1 MRNLKFFTKNVFF
14 ALIFLFV
21 SGGIF
26 VSAQTVEITEE
37 PEVSVSGEISEDEDL
52 NMQNSSVSS
61 ESPDKSDDFS
71 EKTATAENRESSLSD
86 ETAASENFLASE
98 NAENPETPENQ
109 SEIDEYG
116 DDIASIQVEIPAE
129 MRPKKAD
136 PEKLKEVQ
144 QKDEDGSEFET
155 NSMTLSFGTPSEIN
169 SVVDKI
175 VEEDDPRYSDA
186 LYDLFQSTASNDVRK
201 KILGY
206 FARQKD
212 PCLSSYAVEIIDD
225 PYDTPLSLVQECM
238 SYVSEVKCKA
248 AAPALVKLIDA
259 DEEKYFTAAL
269 SALGKTGGPKES
281 LYLAKFLERD
291 DLETAQRQALMR
303 TLGQMNA
310 VETFDSVMK
319 IAQDEDENS
328 FVRMYA
334 AEALGNM
341 KKDEAIPV
349 LVKLFETDDP
359 NMREYCIKG
368 LQNFPDSKKAK
379 TTIVQAIRDDH
390 VKVRIQAVKAVKE
403 MQMKDAMDFLIY
415 RAKNDSENSVKKE
428 CYPVIAEFDTQKGND
443 FLVKQITDK
452 KVPDSAKLMA
462 AEALLKSGN
471 NAGTNEI
478 AELAKKIAED
488 PARKTLKY
496 SLGKVMAKYMKP
508 AFAEVAVIFVQS
520 KDAQLA
526 ALGLDM
532 YKAGRYE
539 TVKSAVKTLAEDK
552 KNSANR
558 KRARKLLGMED
569 EDFEKKD
576 TDSKTEEIKSPA
588 KNPEREDSSA
598 DAK

>member
-1 MRNLKFFTKNVFF
+1 MRKFGFFSKKNIFS

-21 SGGIF
+21 AGGIIL
-26 VSAQTVEITEE
+26 SAQNVEISDE
-37 PEVSVSGEISEDEDL
+37 PEVSIAEEADLSSDADEKSADVLSEETLTAD
-52 NMQNSSVSS
+52 
-61 ESPDKSDDFS
+61 S
-71 EKTATAENRESSLSD
+71 EKTEDSVL
-86 ETAASENFLASE
+86 SENSE
-98 NAENPETPENQ
+98 NDGVSAET
-109 SEIDEYG
+109 DEYG

-129 MRPKKAD
+129 MRPRQAD

-144 QKDEDGSEFET
+144 QKDEDGSEYES

-175 VEEDDPRYSDA
+175 VEEDDPRYGDA
-186 LYDLFQSTASNDVRK
+186 LYDLFQSTASNDVRR

-212 PCLSSYAVEIIDD
+212 PCLSSYAVEILDD
-225 PYDTPLSLVQECM
+225 PYDTPLALVQECM
-238 SYVSEVKCKA
+238 NYVSEVKCKA
-248 AAPALVKLIDA
+248 AAPALIKLIDS

-269 SALGKTGGPKES
+269 SALGKTGGAKES

-310 VETFDSVMK
+310 METFDSIMK

-341 KKDEAIPV
+341 KKNEAIPV
-349 LVKLFETDDP
+349 IVKLFETDDP

-379 TTIVQAIRDDH
+379 TTIIQAIRDDH
-390 VKVRIQAVKAVKE
+390 VKVRVQAVKAVKE
-403 MQMKDAMDFLIY
+403 MHMNDAVDFLIY

-428 CYPVIAEFDTQKGND
+428 CYPVIAEFDTQKGNE

-478 AELAKKIAED
+478 AELAKEIVDD
-488 PARKTLKY
+488 PARKSLKY
-496 SLGKVMAKYMKP
+496 ALGKVMAKYMKP
-508 AFAEVAVIFVQS
+508 AFADVAVLYVQS
-520 KDAQLA
+520 KDAQLV

-569 EDFEKKD
+569 EDFEPKNSESLKSADSAEKK
-576 TDSKTEEIKSPA
+576 STEKIAPA
-588 KNPEREDSSA
+588 KKEENDISA

>member
-1 MRNLKFFTKNVFF
+1 MRKLNFFSKNIFS
-14 ALIFLFV
+14 ALIFLFI

-26 VSAQTVEITEE
+26 VSAQNVEISDE
-37 PEVSVSGEISEDEDL
+37 PEVSVSEEVDLASEEESSDVLPEETAISE
-52 NMQNSSVSS
+52 N
-61 ESPDKSDDFS
+61 S
-71 EKTATAENRESSLSD
+71 EKTENSL
-86 ETAASENFLASE
+86 LSE
-98 NAENPETPENQ
+98 NAENSAET
-109 SEIDEYG
+109 DEYG
-116 DDIASIQVEIPAE
+116 DNIASIQVEIPAE
-129 MRPKKAD
+129 MRPKQPD

-144 QKDEDGSEFET
+144 QKDEDGSEFEA

-225 PYDTPLSLVQECM
+225 PYDTPLALVQECM
-238 SYVSEVKCKA
+238 SYVSEVNCKA
-248 AAPALVKLIDA
+248 AAPALIKLIDA

-310 VETFDSVMK
+310 VETFDSIMK

-349 LVKLFETDDP
+349 LVKLFESDDP

-368 LQNFPDSKKAK
+368 LQNFPNSKKAK
-379 TTIVQAIRDDH
+379 TTIIQAIRDDH
-390 VKVRIQAVKAVKE
+390 VKVRVQAVKAVKE

-415 RAKNDSENSVKKE
+415 RAKNDSERSVKKE
-428 CYPVIAEFDTQKGND
+428 CYPVIAEFDTQKGNE

-462 AEALLKSGN
+462 AEALLKCGN

-478 AELAKKIAED
+478 AELAKEIVND
-488 PARKTLKY
+488 PARNSLRY
-496 SLGKVMAKYMKP
+496 ALGKILAKYMKP
-508 AFAEVAVIFVQS
+508 AFSEAAILYVQS
-520 KDAQLA
+520 KDAQLV

-532 YKAGRYE
+532 YKTGRYE

-558 KRARKLLGMED
+558 KRARKLLGLED
-569 EDFEKKD
+569 EDFEQKD
-576 TDSKTEEIKSPA
+576 QDSKADEKEASAKESDEI
-588 KNPEREDSSA
+588 RGSA

>member
-1 MRNLKFFTKNVFF
+1 MRNLKFFTKNIFF

-37 PEVSVSGEISEDEDL
+37 PEVSGEISEDEDL

-61 ESPDKSDDFS
+61 ESSDDSDDFS
-71 EKTATAENRESSLSD
+71 EKTATAENSESSLSD

>member
-1 MRNLKFFTKNVFF
+1 MRKLNFFSKNIFS
-14 ALIFLFV
+14 ALIFLFI

-26 VSAQTVEITEE
+26 VSAQNVEISDE
-37 PEVSVSGEISEDEDL
+37 PEVSVSEEVDLASEEESSDVLPEETAISE
-52 NMQNSSVSS
+52 N
-61 ESPDKSDDFS
+61 S
-71 EKTATAENRESSLSD
+71 EKTENSL
-86 ETAASENFLASE
+86 LSE
-98 NAENPETPENQ
+98 NAENSAET
-109 SEIDEYG
+109 DEYG
-116 DDIASIQVEIPAE
+116 DNIASIQVEIPAE
-129 MRPKKAD
+129 MRPKQPD

-144 QKDEDGSEFET
+144 QKDEDGSEFEA

-225 PYDTPLSLVQECM
+225 PYDTPLALVQECM
-238 SYVSEVKCKA
+238 SYVSEVNCKA
-248 AAPALVKLIDA
+248 AAPALIKLIDA

-310 VETFDSVMK
+310 VETFDSIMK

-349 LVKLFETDDP
+349 LVKLFESDDP

-368 LQNFPDSKKAK
+368 LQNFPNSKKAK
-379 TTIVQAIRDDH
+379 TTIIQAIRDDH
-390 VKVRIQAVKAVKE
+390 VKVRVQAVKAVKE

-415 RAKNDSENSVKKE
+415 RAKNDSERSVKKE
-428 CYPVIAEFDTQKGND
+428 CYPVIAEFDTQKGNE

-462 AEALLKSGN
+462 AEALLKCGN

-478 AELAKKIAED
+478 AELAKEIVND
-488 PARKTLKY
+488 PARNSLRY
-496 SLGKVMAKYMKP
+496 ALGKILAKYMKP
-508 AFAEVAVIFVQS
+508 AFSEAAVLYVQS
-520 KDAQLA
+520 KDAQLV

-532 YKAGRYE
+532 YKTGRYE

-558 KRARKLLGMED
+558 KRARKLLGLED
-569 EDFEKKD
+569 EDFEQKD
-576 TDSKTEEIKSPA
+576 QDSKTDEKEASA
-588 KNPEREDSSA
+588 KESDETRGSA

>member
-1 MRNLKFFTKNVFF
+1 MRKLNFFAKNIFS

-21 SGGIF
+21 SGGII
-26 VSAQTVEITEE
+26 VSAQNVEISDE
-37 PEVSVSGEISEDEDL
+37 PEVSVSEEVDL
-52 NMQNSSVSS
+52 NSDSDEKSADVLSEETLISV
-61 ESPDKSDDFS
+61 DS
-71 EKTATAENRESSLSD
+71 EKTGDSVLLEN
-86 ETAASENFLASE
+86 SENDEVS
-98 NAENPETPENQ
+98 AET
-109 SEIDEYG
+109 DEYG

-129 MRPKKAD
+129 MRPRQAD

-144 QKDEDGSEFET
+144 QKDEDGSEFES

-175 VEEDDPRYSDA
+175 VEEDDPRYGDA
-186 LYDLFQSTASNDVRK
+186 LYDLFQATASNDVRR

-212 PCLSSYAVEIIDD
+212 PCLSAYAVEILDD

-238 SYVSEVKCKA
+238 NYVSEVKCKA
-248 AAPALVKLIDA
+248 AAPALIKIIDS

-269 SALGKTGGPKES
+269 SALGKTGGAKES

-310 VETFDSVMK
+310 VETFDSIMK

-341 KKDEAIPV
+341 KKNEAIPV
-349 LVKLFETDDP
+349 LIKLFETDDP

-379 TTIVQAIRDDH
+379 TTIIQAIRDDH
-390 VKVRIQAVKAVKE
+390 VKVRVQAVKAVKE

-428 CYPVIAEFDTQKGND
+428 CYPVIAEFDTQKGNE

-471 NAGTNEI
+471 NSGTGEI
-478 AELAKKIAED
+478 AELAKEIVDD
-488 PARKTLKY
+488 PARKSLKY
-496 SLGKVMAKYMKP
+496 ALGKVMAKYMKP
-508 AFAEVAVIFVQS
+508 AFADVAVLYVQS
-520 KDAQLA
+520 KDAQLV

-569 EDFEKKD
+569 EDFEPKNSESLKSADSTEKK
-576 TDSKTEEIKSPA
+576 SAEKVAPA
-588 KNPEREDSSA
+588 KKEEA
-598 DAK
+598 

>member
-1 MRNLKFFTKNVFF
+1 MRKFGFFSKKNIFS

-21 SGGIF
+21 AGGIIL
-26 VSAQTVEITEE
+26 SAQNVEISDE
-37 PEVSVSGEISEDEDL
+37 PEVSVSEEVDL
-52 NMQNSSVSS
+52 NSDADEKFADVMS
-61 ESPDKSDDFS
+61 EETLISADS
-71 EKTATAENRESSLSD
+71 EKTENSVL
-86 ETAASENFLASE
+86 SENSE
-98 NAENPETPENQ
+98 NDGVSAET
-109 SEIDEYG
+109 DEYS

-129 MRPKKAD
+129 MRPRQAD

-144 QKDEDGSEFET
+144 QKDEDGSEYES

-175 VEEDDPRYSDA
+175 VEEDDSRYSDA
-186 LYDLFQSTASNDVRK
+186 LYDLFQSTASNDVRR

-212 PCLSSYAVEIIDD
+212 PCLSSYAVEILDD

-238 SYVSEVKCKA
+238 NYVSEVKCKA
-248 AAPALVKLIDA
+248 AAPALIKLIDS
-259 DEEKYFTAAL
+259 DEEKYFTGAL
-269 SALGKTGGPKES
+269 SALGKTGGAKES

-310 VETFDSVMK
+310 VETFDSIMK

-341 KKDEAIPV
+341 KKNEAIPV

-368 LQNFPDSKKAK
+368 LQNFPDSRKAK
-379 TTIVQAIRDDH
+379 TTIIQAIRDDH
-390 VKVRIQAVKAVKE
+390 VKVRVQAVKAVKE

-428 CYPVIAEFDTQKGND
+428 CYPVIAEFDTQKGNE

-471 NAGTNEI
+471 NSGTSEI
-478 AELAKKIAED
+478 AELAKEIVDD
-488 PARKTLKY
+488 PARKSLKY
-496 SLGKVMAKYMKP
+496 ALGKVMAKYMKP
-508 AFAEVAVIFVQS
+508 AFADVAVLYVQS
-520 KDAQLA
+520 KDAQLV

-552 KNSANR
+552 KNSANQ
-558 KRARKLLGMED
+558 KRARKLLGMDD
-569 EDFEKKD
+569 EDFEPKNSESLKSADSTEKK
-576 TDSKTEEIKSPA
+576 STEKVAPA
-588 KNPEREDSSA
+588 KKEENNISA

>member
-1 MRNLKFFTKNVFF
+1 MRKLNFFAKNIFS

-26 VSAQTVEITEE
+26 VSAQNVEISDE
-37 PEVSVSGEISEDEDL
+37 PEVSLADEVDL
-52 NMQNSSVSS
+52 NS
-61 ESPDKSDDFS
+61 EADEKSAVVLTEETLISADS
-71 EKTATAENRESSLSD
+71 EKTEDSAL
-86 ETAASENFLASE
+86 SENSE
-98 NAENPETPENQ
+98 NDGVSAET
-109 SEIDEYG
+109 DEYG

-129 MRPKKAD
+129 MRPRQAD

-144 QKDEDGSEFET
+144 QKDEDGSEYES

-175 VEEDDPRYSDA
+175 VEEDDPRYGDA
-186 LYDLFQSTASNDVRK
+186 LYDLFQATASNDVRR

-212 PCLSSYAVEIIDD
+212 PCLSSYAVEILDD

-238 SYVSEVKCKA
+238 NYVSEVKCKA
-248 AAPALVKLIDA
+248 AAPALIKLIDS

-269 SALGKTGGPKES
+269 SALGKTGGAKES

-310 VETFDSVMK
+310 VETFDSIMK

-341 KKDEAIPV
+341 KKNEAIPV
-349 LVKLFETDDP
+349 LIKLFETDDP

-379 TTIVQAIRDDH
+379 TTIIQAIRDDH
-390 VKVRIQAVKAVKE
+390 VKVRVQAVKAVKE

-428 CYPVIAEFDTQKGND
+428 CYPVIAEFDTQKGNE

-471 NAGTNEI
+471 NSGTSEI
-478 AELAKKIAED
+478 AELAKEIVDD
-488 PARKTLKY
+488 PARKSLKY
-496 SLGKVMAKYMKP
+496 ALGKVMAKYMKP
-508 AFAEVAVIFVQS
+508 AFADVAVLYVQS
-520 KDAQLA
+520 KDAQLV

-569 EDFEKKD
+569 EDFEPKKSKSLKSA
-576 TDSKTEEIKSPA
+576 DSTEKKSAEKVAPA
-588 KNPEREDSSA
+588 KKEENNISA